1 MEKQTEQ
8 LVGKEQE
15 SQTPSSGIRFPLW
28 KERERLRQWVLRH
41 QRWLLG
47 IGAAVLVGVGGLLY
61 WSSVQ
66 RERSEEAA
74 VWLSRVYT
82 YYDNG
87 DYQRALFGDTAKT
100 VRGEPV
106 RGLVAIVEEY
116 KGTPAGKV
124 AAFYAGS
131 AYMLLGQVSK
141 AQPYF
146 EIAAK
151 SEAPLVQVGAY
162 AGLAA
167 CKEEEGKLSEA
178 AQLYERAALIGTPMG
193 MAERYRF
200 FAAYC
205 YELAGN
211 AQKAAQLYR
220 QILTENEFSDFASE
234 AKAGLARLG
243 IVVE

>member
-8 LVGKEQE
+8 LVGQEQRE
-15 SQTPSSGIRFPLW
+15 TPSVFPLPPI
-28 KERERLRQWVLRH
+28 KGIERVQQWALRH
-41 QRWLLG
+41 RRLLLG
-47 IGAAVLVGVGGLLY
+47 IGVGVLVLVGGLFY
-61 WSSVQ
+61 WHLAQ
-66 RERSEEAA
+66 QKRAEEAA
-74 VWLSRVYT
+74 LWLSRVYT

-87 DYQRALFGDTAKT
+87 DYERALFGDTTKT
-100 VRGEPV
+100 IRGEPV
-106 RGLVAIVEEY
+106 RGLLAIVEDY
-116 KGTPAGKV
+116 AGTPSGKV

-131 AYMLLGQVSK
+131 AYLLLGQIAK
-141 AQPYF
+141 AEPYF
-146 EIAAK
+146 KLAAT
-151 SEAPLVQVGAY
+151 SEAPLIQVGAY

-167 CKEEEGKLSEA
+167 CREEEGKLAEA
-178 AQLYERAALIGTPMG
+178 AQLYERAALVGTPIG

-220 QILTENEFSDFASE
+220 QILTENEFSDFANE